1 MSIDGSVSNPASIQP
16 KMNAHTAEGG
26 GALLLNSAD
35 RKKGIEIKNNR
46 MKKSKWTEIIQ
57 YLLDYDFIIIRVLI
71 RLSFSFSLPPPNL
84 HLVYMS
90 LQRFV

>member
-1 MSIDGSVSNPASIQP
+1 
-16 KMNAHTAEGG
+16 
-26 GALLLNSAD
+26 
-35 RKKGIEIKNNR
+35 

-71 RLSFSFSLPPPNL
+71 RLSFSLPPPNL